1 MSVTKISNLDISKL
15 DKDIKFV
22 LDTNII
28 YFVHS
33 GYYNASNQKSKA
45 YSNFIQNLL
54 QQHKTVVV
62 SSLSLQE
69 LLFGI
74 ENKEYLL
81 YLDRNGIK
89 KEKYSKKDFRKD
101 AGERKRIQRKINT
114 IWNEINNTYTL
125 LDSEITNLHIQ
136 QFINLFDSHRYD
148 PIDYILTQNYLPKD
162 YVIITD
168 DADFQVDPN
177 VNIITA

>member
-33 GYYNASNQKSKA
+33 GYYNASNQKSTT

-101 AGERKRIQRKINT
+101 AGERKKI
-114 IWNEINNTYTL
+114 
-125 LDSEITNLHIQ
+125 
-136 QFINLFDSHRYD
+136 
-148 PIDYILTQNYLPKD
+148 
-162 YVIITD
+162 
-168 DADFQVDPN
+168 
-177 VNIITA
+177 